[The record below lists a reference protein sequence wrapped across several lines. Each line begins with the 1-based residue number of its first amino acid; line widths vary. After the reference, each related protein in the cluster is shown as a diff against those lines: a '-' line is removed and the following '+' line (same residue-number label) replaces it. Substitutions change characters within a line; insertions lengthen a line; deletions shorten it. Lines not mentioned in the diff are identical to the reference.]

1 MLKPPV
7 IEDEEGESDQVESD
21 DSDQVETNVDV
32 GPGKVIQH
40 IAVIGPLLITQYYQ
54 VILFK
59 NLLVIKEHSSTL
71 PYLALG
77 SSVIIELVEVGK

>member
-40 IAVIGPLLITQYYQ
+40 IAV
-54 VILFK
+54 V
-59 NLLVIKEHSSTL
+59 
-71 PYLALG
+71 LALPIHI
-77 SSVIIELVEVGK
+77 VANQL